1 MSAPVELLQRAA
13 AGEHVTLPPDLARKL
28 LAAANDGEMA
38 TALGL
43 GLAQRVR
50 LRNAALVEAARILA
64 TDGCSTWQAADRLAQ
79 AARRFER
86 VLLPALQVG
95 QCLPLTPH
103 EAALWRAYQ
112 VRHARMLKSPRK
124 LYSMLMLEG

>member
-1 MSAPVELLQRAA
+1 MSAAVELLQRAA
-13 AGEHVTLPPDLARKL
+13 AGEHVMLPAELARKL
-28 LAAANDGEMA
+28 LAAANDGEVA

-50 LRNAALVEAARILA
+50 MRNAALVEAARVLS
-64 TDGCSTWQAADRLAQ
+64 TDGCTTWQTAARLAQ

-86 VLLPALQVG
+86 ALLPALQAG
-95 QCLPLTPH
+95 QALTLTPH

-112 VRHARMLKSPRK
+112 VRGTRMLKSPRK
-124 LYSMLMLEG
+124 LYSLLVLEG